1 MDAGITDLPHEV
13 LVYIL
18 GLVSSYKDLQHCAQ
32 VCHQWR
38 CCAKEVAYQKKKN
51 FIKAVSKFK
60 LTWTK
65 IKDQAENEKLIIS
78 KRYSHSAVYDETDN
92 VHSVFVFGG
101 KYFLAF
107 ISSSQMPYPFT
118 GPKMFCTGPV
128 PKFDFK
134 TFCAGTKTN
143 FTECKLSFCLPQ
155 NVCDCHNM

>member
-92 VHSVFVFGG
+92 IHSVFVFGG
-101 KYFLAF
+101 KNFLAIYHF
-107 ISSSQMPYPFT
+107 KCICRVYSF
-118 GPKMFCTGPV
+118 GICTI
-128 PKFDFK
+128 FLFL
-134 TFCAGTKTN
+134 F
-143 FTECKLSFCLPQ
+143 LSCQLWRL
-155 NVCDCHNM
+155 

>member
-101 KYFLAF
+101 KKEFSGFHFKCTEPIIWYTVYLMKFKVYLLSTPIFSQNYFY
-107 ISSSQMPYPFT
+107 S
-118 GPKMFCTGPV
+118 
-128 PKFDFK
+128 
-134 TFCAGTKTN
+134 
-143 FTECKLSFCLPQ
+143 
-155 NVCDCHNM
+155 

>member
-101 KYFLAF
+101 KNFLAF
-107 ISSSQMPYPFT
+107 ISSSQMPRPFT
-118 GPKMFCTGPV
+118 DPKMFCTGPNFQ
-128 PKFDFK
+128 KFD
-134 TFCAGTKTN
+134 CI
-143 FTECKLSFCLPQ
+143 
-155 NVCDCHNM
+155 